1 MANAYDLAHDHK
13 RLQALIEFALG
24 EGSARTRGGRPLF
37 TKQDCAPIY
46 ISSTVS
52 NHRADR
58 PAQASA
64 GVAPPQRRGHG

>member
-1 MANAYDLAHDHK
+1 MANAYDLARDHK

-24 EGSARTRGGRPLF
+24 EGSVCNRDGHLLL

-46 ISSTVS
+46 TRSTAS

-58 PAQASA
+58 PAQASE
-64 GVAPPQRRGHG
+64 GVAPPQGSGRG